1 MTARGVAAGREGSP
15 DEAAEEEQRA
25 EILPRE
31 INLGNCLACGG
42 RLRLVVGATSCPTC
56 SAWRRWAEAHRIGR
70 LAAGGS

>member
-1 MTARGVAAGREGSP
+1 MSAQVGAAGRLPP
-15 DEAAEEEQRA
+15 DRAAEEEQRA

-56 SAWRRWAEAHRIGR
+56 SAWRRWASAHRIAR
-70 LAAGGS
+70 LAARGA